1 MKGHLICLHRLRGR
15 AGRENEKGR
24 VIIQTYNPENFC
36 IEQAKKQDYDLFYE
50 TEIKLRKQ
58 LKYPPFCDII
68 LFNISSNNEK
78 KVEQSAKKLH
88 EILKKNVGKYKVQI
102 EMFNPVIAPISKIK
116 NKYRWRIIL
125 KCKLG
130 NNILEYINNSLEEY
144 YKLKIKDTRVI
155 VDTNPNNMN

>member
-1 MKGHLICLHRLRGR
+1 M
-15 AGRENEKGR
+15 
-24 VIIQTYNPENFC
+24 
-36 IEQAKKQDYDLFYE
+36 FYE

-68 LFNISSNNEK
+68 LFNVSSNDNN
-78 KVEQSAKKLH
+78 KVELAIKKLH
-88 EILKKNVGKYKVQI
+88 DILKKNIEKYKVQV
-102 EMFNPVIAPISKIK
+102 EMFNPVVAPISKIK

-130 NNILEYINNSLEEY
+130 NNVLNYINDSLDEY